1 MTATGCDR
9 FRWTPKSNT
18 CLNLA
23 MRPIPADLAQAQQEW
38 SATYQQL
45 AERPGRGRTELRRRL
60 YRLSTELFFHP
71 YWQQRRPSSAAWSEL
86 RGLGRSNRDLS

>member
-1 MTATGCDR
+1 MTATGRDR

-38 SATYQQL
+38 SATYL
-45 AERPGRGRTELRRRL
+45 AARRAFNAMLRDDLVDKVRPEIHKLRD
-60 YRLSTELFFHP
+60 P
-71 YWQQRRPSSAAWSEL
+71 VA
-86 RGLGRSNRDLS
+86 